1 MPNSTDYSLLKMI
14 RDIFLVGIGS
24 FFGGI
29 ARYLIAL
36 AMKGMNGAFPW
47 ATMTANIAGCL
58 LIGLLWATFNR
69 FNIPSL
75 LNLLLTVG
83 FCGGFTTFST
93 FSKESMTLLQSGSYS
108 LFCLYVF
115 GSIAGGILA
124 VSIGYILAK

>member
-1 MPNSTDYSLLKMI
+1 MI
-14 RDIFLVGIGS
+14 KDIFLVGIGS

-36 AMKGMNGAFPW
+36 AMKGISGTFPW
-47 ATMTANIAGCL
+47 ATMTANITGCL
-58 LIGLLWATFNR
+58 LIGLLWATLNR
-69 FNIPSL
+69 FNMPSQ

-108 LFCLYVF
+108 LFGLYVF
-115 GSIAGGILA
+115 GSITIGILA
-124 VSIGYILAK
+124 VAVGYILAK

>member
-1 MPNSTDYSLLKMI
+1 MI
-14 RDIFLVGIGS
+14 KDVFLVGIGS

-29 ARYLIAL
+29 ARYLITL
-36 AMKGMNGAFPW
+36 AMKGMSGTFPW

-58 LIGLLWATFNR
+58 LIGLLWATLTR
-69 FNIPSL
+69 FNMSSQ

-108 LFCLYVF
+108 LFGLYVLD
-115 GSIAGGILA
+115 SVTIGILA
-124 VSIGYILAK
+124 VAVGYILAK

>member
-36 AMKGMNGAFPW
+36 VMKGMSGTFPW

-58 LIGLLWATFNR
+58 LIGLLWATLTR
-69 FNIPSL
+69 FNMSSQ

-108 LFCLYVF
+108 LFCLYVL
-115 GSIAGGILA
+115 GSVTIGILA
-124 VSIGYILAK
+124 VAVGYILAK

>member
-36 AMKGMNGAFPW
+36 AMKGISGTFPW

-58 LIGLLWATFNR
+58 LIGLLWATLNR
-69 FNIPSL
+69 FNIPSQ

-93 FSKESMTLLQSGSYS
+93 FSKESMALLQSGSYS
-108 LFCLYVF
+108 LFGLYVL
-115 GSIAGGILA
+115 GSITIGILA